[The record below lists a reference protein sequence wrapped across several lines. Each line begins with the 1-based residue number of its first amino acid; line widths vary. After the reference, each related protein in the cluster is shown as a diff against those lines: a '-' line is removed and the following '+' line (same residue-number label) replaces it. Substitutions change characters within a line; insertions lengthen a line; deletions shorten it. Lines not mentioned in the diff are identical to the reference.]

1 MKNFLFVAVAS
12 LSLVACTENVT
23 VPVFEPKVT
32 TIVVTPNASQ
42 LEVGRTATLTAVVK
56 DQRDSVMTGKTVT
69 WSSNNTPVATVA
81 SNVITAGATT
91 AIVTA
96 VTKGTAS
103 IIATVDGK
111 TATVPVF
118 VVDPT
123 VATVTVTA
131 TVPPTFF
138 VGQTLQATA
147 VARDGSNNALT
158 SFATNWTSSVPAV
171 ATVSSTGLITAVSAG
186 TTVISATS
194 GGKTGTLNVTV
205 TLVPVARV
213 SIALDGTAQIGR
225 TVTVTPTLRSAS
237 NTTLS
242 LTQRSLLWA
251 SSVDSIAEISDLG
264 VITGLAAG
272 TTIITCVVE
281 GKVAVLN
288 VTVTE
293 VAINHL
299 AVTPDSADVK
309 VGETKQFFVRAF
321 DADSVFLSPAA
332 MNGRYVT
339 WTTGDNTKAV
349 VSNTG
354 LVLGVTPGETTVTAT
369 VGTKTKSAKVVIVP

>member
-1 MKNFLFVAVAS
+1 MKRILFVAVAS
-12 LSLVACTENVT
+12 LSLMACKDEVT
-23 VPVFEPKVT
+23 MPVFEPKVT
-32 TIVVTPNASQ
+32 TIVVTPSASQ
-42 LEVGRTATLTAVVK
+42 LEVGRTTTLTAVVK
-56 DQRDSVMTGKTVT
+56 DQRDSVMAGKTVT

-81 SNVITAGATT
+81 ANVITAGATT

-96 VTKGTAS
+96 VTKGNAS

-123 VATVTVTA
+123 VATVTITA

-147 VARDGSNNALT
+147 VPRDGANNPLT
-158 SFATNWTSSVPAV
+158 SFATTWTSSVPAV

-213 SIALDGTAQIGR
+213 SIALAGTAQIGR

-237 NTTLS
+237 NTTLP

-332 MNGRYVT
+332 MNGRYIT

-354 LVLGVTPGETTVTAT
+354 LVLGITPGETTVTAT
-369 VGTKTKSAKVVIVP
+369 VGTKTKSAKVVIIP